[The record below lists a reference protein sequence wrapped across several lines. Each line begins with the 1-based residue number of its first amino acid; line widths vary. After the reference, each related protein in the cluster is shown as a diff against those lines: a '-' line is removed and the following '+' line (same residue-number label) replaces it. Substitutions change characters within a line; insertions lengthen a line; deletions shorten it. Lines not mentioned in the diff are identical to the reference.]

1 MSKEKPS
8 QKAVPLFND
17 ISDLI
22 YVSPAQR
29 EIEEVMKKQEEEI
42 LKMRIL
48 KLANKWGWWNF
59 YQRAL
64 LVFSLRDYKRRQKYP
79 RLDGEG
85 KSESI
90 MLIGQNP
97 SESSNLKNIW
107 EDTYGKILHSLLSE
121 VGISPEEV
129 YTTNLYKYPTEKNR
143 KLSKEE
149 IASGRY
155 ELLTEIRINLPSVI
169 VTLGSQAKDSFP
181 ENTFEDI
188 PVVHA
193 IHPSYVA
200 RFPEKKVEIIN
211 QLKVAKGIDEKTR
224 IRKRI
229 VREGNERLRNNGAP
243 QEGSS

>member
-1 MSKEKPS
+1 MNKEKQS
-8 QKAVPLFND
+8 QKEVPLFND

-29 EIEEVMKKQEEEI
+29 EIEEVMRKQEEEI

-85 KSESI
+85 NSGSI

-97 SESSNLKNIW
+97 SESSNLKNVW

-121 VGISPEEV
+121 VGINPEEV

-149 IASGRY
+149 ISSGRY

-193 IHPSYVA
+193 IHPSYVS

-229 VREGNERLRNNGAP
+229 VSEGNERRRNNGASK
-243 QEGSS
+243 EGSS